1 MFSDLAASRCVALTR
16 SALVIGEVKSR
27 KNDDDDECA
36 DDGGVGSARRER
48 VRGWTDAPQKVWRSA
63 KAKRLFDDA

>member
-1 MFSDLAASRCVALTR
+1 LTR

-27 KNDDDDECA
+27 KNDDDDDDDDDDDECV

-48 VRGWTDAPQKVWRSA
+48 VRGWTDATRKVGRSA
-63 KAKRLFDDA
+63 KAKRLFDNA